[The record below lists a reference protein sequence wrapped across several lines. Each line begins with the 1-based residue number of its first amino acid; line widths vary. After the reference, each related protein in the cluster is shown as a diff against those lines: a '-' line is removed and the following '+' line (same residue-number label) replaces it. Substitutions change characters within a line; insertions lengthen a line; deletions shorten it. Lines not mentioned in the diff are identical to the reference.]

1 MESGPDGSSSHRGT
15 FFQSP
20 GVPSGTKEQRLKQ
33 PALPNEQCS
42 PGGTGS
48 ITVTSCPRSLSA
60 AAQAR
65 PTTPAPITLTR
76 TSVEHRV
83 RGLRDLLPLRVL
95 AHQEHGELVGCV
107 AHDVEVQVGEALAH
121 IRHLHDLAHL

>member
-1 MESGPDGSSSHRGT
+1 MESGPDGSSSHPGT

-20 GVPSGTKEQRLKQ
+20 GMPSGTKEQRLKQ

-42 PGGTGS
+42 PGGTGP
-48 ITVTSCPRSLSA
+48 ITVAPCPRSRSA

-65 PTTPAPITLTR
+65 RSEPAPTTVTR

-95 AHQEHGELVGCV
+95 ALQE
-107 AHDVEVQVGEALAH
+107 Q
-121 IRHLHDLAHL
+121 